1 MTFHSFISLTVTLFR
16 VCIGH
21 IVGHSILGVEDKT
34 VAFYFLYMR
43 GLHWHG
49 KVECQSNAHHR
60 HAVI

>member
-34 VAFYFLYMR
+34 VAFYFLCISLAWEGRMS
-43 GLHWHG
+43 
-49 KVECQSNAHHR
+49 V
-60 HAVI
+60 